1 MQSKYS
7 QLQEVKSRGQGR
19 EASVMQSLREM
30 NGGPSSLLAAPMSS
44 ASMAPSYHMME
55 HESVLRQKLERA
67 LKELDYTKKLL
78 HNQHEDDM
86 EQFMA
91 VKKQL
96 EKKVRKFFSFE
107 QKRFFQ
113 TISLSVPPALTF
125 ICCHIHKYSLFSAWR

>member
-1 MQSKYS
+1 
-7 QLQEVKSRGQGR
+7 
-19 EASVMQSLREM
+19 MQSLREM

-44 ASMAPSYHMME
+44 ASVAPSYHMME

-96 EKKVRKFFSFE
+96 EKKVHNFFTSG
-107 QKRFFQ
+107 FF
-113 TISLSVPPALTF
+113 LNHLPPRSARTYF
-125 ICCHIHKYSLFSAWR
+125 HMIVQSINILFFLAWRLNVK